1 MNGSESSDSQQR
13 LIRQIL
19 IYLVNNP
26 EAKDTK
32 EGVRKWWLRECEDSQ
47 SIKKELVH
55 EALNSLAAL
64 RWLSIRET
72 SRTQKIYG
80 LNKEKLREIE
90 IFIGESI
97 DQDENY

>member
-19 IYLVNNP
+19 IYLVNHP
-26 EAKDTK
+26 EAKDTI
-32 EGVRKWWLRECEDSQ
+32 EGIIKWWVKEWWDSQ

-55 EALNSLAAL
+55 EALNSLVSL
-64 RWLSIRET
+64 GMLSTRET
-72 SRTQKIYG
+72 SPTQKIYG

-90 IFIGESI
+90 SFIGESI
-97 DQDENY
+97 DQDENH